1 MKGSFCT
8 GAWVKTV
15 ACLTTGLWLLYACK
29 PKPSPDANTETAA
42 AQQMDSLYKLSN
54 SNMVAGRFET
64 GIVPCRQG
72 IALAEAHHNDT
83 MLVKL
88 YSNLELYYHYRKP
101 PDRDSVAYYLQLLL
115 KHAYRS
121 GDKRIL
127 MFALGKKS
135 GWFTTQSR
143 YDSVIATS
151 RQRLLLAKEL
161 GDEVIT
167 LETQMEIGYA
177 YEQKGDDDTALQCYN
192 SALDIYTSLK
202 EQYGRDTVSKA
213 VKKLSFLYAQLLDN
227 FSDYFFRQKDYVKS
241 LDYLKEREASL
252 SPQRRAHNPGLFIS
266 MGDCFEML
274 GQPDSAMKYYR
285 TALQHVEESWYF
297 RRFYVIAGRKY
308 GALLVKRGR
317 VKEGESYLAQSLRS
331 ARESNEPQLVVDGR
345 VALAESF
352 ARQRQWRIAQDTL
365 FAAAELAKKIN
376 SKAALASVY
385 RSLYE
390 IYTQEKDYE
399 RALQY
404 SNLFHA
410 YADSITSAQQ
420 RQTVAEMDAKYQAFK
435 KSQQIALLQK
445 DNRIQQL
452 QLTAARRLKLF
463 YISGGIVS
471 LVLLGAFYYYRQQQ
485 QRRRLQRMKA
495 ELETKALR
503 AQMNPHFIFNSLN
516 AIQELV
522 MTENYTASCEYL
534 SRFSKLM
541 RMVLEASE
549 KNFHPLRAEIE
560 ITRLYI
566 ELESLRF
573 RHLFRYSIRLP
584 EAIDADSIS
593 FPSLLLQPF
602 VENAIWHGLLQKE
615 GVKELE
621 VTFSEKENRLTCAIS
636 DNGIGREKAQLIKMR
651 KLGAH
656 QSGSK
661 GIPATRERLEILKAA
676 GECSGDISISDRLD
690 DDGHVAGTL
699 VEITI
704 VFNENSNHDQ
714 DTYHR

>member
-1 MKGSFCT
+1 M
-8 GAWVKTV
+8 
-15 ACLTTGLWLLYACK
+15 L
-29 PKPSPDANTETAA
+29 
-42 AQQMDSLYKLSN
+42 M
-54 SNMVAGRFET
+54 GRFEK

-88 YSNLELYYHYRKP
+88 YSNLELYHHYRKP
-101 PDRDSVAYYLQLLL
+101 PDRDSVAYYMQLLL

-121 GDKRIL
+121 EDKRIL

-135 GWFTTQSR
+135 GWFTAQSR
-143 YDSVIATS
+143 YDSVIATTQ
-151 RQRLLLAKEL
+151 QRLQLAKEL
-161 GDEVIT
+161 EDDIIA
-167 LETQMEIGYA
+167 LESEMEIGYA
-177 YEQKGDDDTALQCYN
+177 YEQKGNDDTALHYYN

-202 EQYGRDTVSKA
+202 AQYSQDTVSKTA
-213 VKKLSFLYAQLLDN
+213 KKLSFLYAQLLDN
-227 FSDYFFRQKDYVKS
+227 FSDYFFRQKNYVKS
-241 LDYLKEREASL
+241 LEYLKEREASL
-252 SPQRRAHNPGLFIS
+252 PMQRRAHNPGLFIG
-266 MGDCFEML
+266 MGECFEML
-274 GQPDSAMKYYR
+274 GQPDSAMKYYQ
-285 TALQHVEESWYF
+285 TALQHIEDSWYF

-317 VKEGESYLAQSLRS
+317 IKEGENYLVQSLRS
-331 ARESNEPQLVVDGR
+331 AWESNEPQLVVDGR

-352 ARQRQWRIAQDTL
+352 ARRKQWHIAEDTL
-365 FAAAELAKKIN
+365 FAAAALAKKIN
-376 SKAALASVY
+376 NKAVLVSVY

-390 IYTQEKDYE
+390 MYTQEKAYE
-399 RALQY
+399 QALKY
-404 SNLFHA
+404 SNLFHT
-410 YADSITSAQQ
+410 YADSIASAQQ

-463 YISGGIVS
+463 YIFSTIV
-471 LVLLGAFYYYRQQQ
+471 LLALLGAFYYYRQQQ
-485 QRRRLQRMKA
+485 QQRRLQRMKA
-495 ELETKALR
+495 DLETKALR

-522 MTENYTASCEYL
+522 ITENYTASYEYL

-541 RMVLEASE
+541 RMVLQASE
-549 KNFHPLRAEIE
+549 KNFHPLRTEIE

-573 RHLFRYSIRLP
+573 KHLFRYSIRLP
-584 EAIDADSIS
+584 EAIDAENIS
-593 FPSLLLQPF
+593 FPSLVLQPF
-602 VENAIWHGLLQKE
+602 VENAIWHGLLQKD

-621 VTFSEKENRLTCAIS
+621 IAFSEKENQLTCAIS

-656 QSGSK
+656 QSESK
-661 GIPATRERLEILKAA
+661 GIAATRERLQILQLT
-676 GECSGDISISDRLD
+676 GECSGNINISDRLD
-690 DDGHVAGTL
+690 ADGHVAGTL

-704 VFNENSNHDQ
+704 VFNEKSNHDQ

>member
-1 MKGSFCT
+1 MKGSFCI
-8 GAWVKTV
+8 GALVKIA
-15 ACLTTGLWLLYACK
+15 ACFATGLLLLYACK
-29 PKPSPDANTETAA
+29 PRTSPGADAGTAA
-42 AQQMDSLYKLSN
+42 VRQMDSLYKLSN
-54 SNMVAGRFET
+54 SNMLAGRFET
-64 GIVPCRQG
+64 GILPCRQG

-115 KHAYRS
+115 KHACRS
-121 GDKRIL
+121 GDKRTL

-143 YDSVIATS
+143 YDSVIAIA
-151 RQRLLLAKEL
+151 RQRLLLAREL
-161 GDEVIT
+161 EDEGIM
-167 LETQMEIGYA
+167 LEAQMEIGYA
-177 YEQKGDDDTALQCYN
+177 YEQKGDDDTALQYYN

-202 EQYGRDTVSKA
+202 EQYAQDTVSKTA
-213 VKKLSFLYAQLLDN
+213 KKLSFLYAQLLDN
-227 FSDYFFRQKDYVKS
+227 FSDYFFRQKNYIKS

-252 SPQRRAHNPGLFIS
+252 PPQRKAHNPGLFIS
-266 MGDCFEML
+266 MGECFEML
-274 GQPDSAMKYYR
+274 GQPDSAMKYYQ
-285 TALQHVEESWYF
+285 TALQHIEESWYF
-297 RRFYVIAGRKY
+297 KRFYVIAGRKY

-317 VKEGESYLAQSLRS
+317 IKEGENYLVQSLRS
-331 ARESNEPQLVVDGR
+331 AWESNEPELVVDGR

-352 ARQRQWRIAQDTL
+352 ARQKQRHIAVDTL
-365 FAAAELAKKIN
+365 FAAAELARKIGN
-376 SKAALASVY
+376 KAALVSVY
-385 RSLYE
+385 QSLYE
-390 IYTQEKDYE
+390 IYTQEKEYE
-399 RALQY
+399 QALQY

-410 YADSITSAQQ
+410 YADSIASAQQ

-463 YISGGIVS
+463 YIFGTIV
-471 LVLLGAFYYYRQQQ
+471 LLALLGAFYYYRQQQ
-485 QRRRLQRMKA
+485 QQRRLQRMKA
-495 ELETKALR
+495 DLETKALR

-522 MTENYTASCEYL
+522 ITENYTASCEYL

-541 RMVLEASE
+541 RMVLQASE
-549 KNFHPLRAEIE
+549 KNFHPLRTEIE
-560 ITRLYI
+560 IIRLYI

-573 RHLFRYSIRLP
+573 SHLFRYSIRLP

-602 VENAIWHGLLQKE
+602 VENAIWHGLLQKD

-621 VTFSEKENRLTCAIS
+621 ITFSEKENRLVCAIS
-636 DNGIGREKAQLIKMR
+636 DNGIGREKAQQIKMR

-656 QSGSK
+656 QSEPK
-661 GIPATRERLEILKAA
+661 GIQATRERLQILQLT
-676 GECSGDISISDRLD
+676 GECSGTISIGDRLD
-690 DDGHVAGTL
+690 TNGRVAGTL

-704 VFNENSNHDQ
+704 VFNEKSNQ